1 MNNIRKITLTLSSLF
16 LIAGVSLGQENQRES
31 VETTTVKTYKI
42 NMGDEM
48 ETRTVEVNTNRNP
61 EIKMKDSD
69 EGNINQARVL
79 DSMPKITKTV
89 RIDNDKDEAF
99 DEKIVFTYN
108 SKSPE
113 DFVLVSKDK
122 NLIVAIN
129 KGENLEIVENM
140 TLKSKNESINKSTYI
155 FTDDK
160 GKEIEF
166 LVEEHTNMTNQ

>member
-1 MNNIRKITLTLSSLF
+1 MNIKKITLSITSIC
-16 LIAGVSLGQENQRES
+16 LIAGVSIAQDKPNEGL
-31 VETTTVKTYKI
+31 ETTTVKTYKI

-48 ETRTVEVNTNRNP
+48 ETRTVEVNTNRNS
-61 EIKMKDSD
+61 ELMMKDSD
-69 EGNINQARVL
+69 EGNINQARVM

-89 RIDNDKDEAF
+89 KIDNDKDDAF

-108 SKSPE
+108 SDNPE

-122 NLIVAIN
+122 NLLVAID
-129 KGENLEIVENM
+129 KGENLEIVEDM
-140 TLKSKNESINKSTYI
+140 TLKSKNEANNKSTYI
-155 FTDDK
+155 FTDEN

>member
-1 MNNIRKITLTLSSLF
+1 MNIKKITLSITSIC
-16 LIAGVSLGQENQRES
+16 LIAGVSIAQDKPNEVL
-31 VETTTVKTYKI
+31 ETTTVKTYKI

-48 ETRTVEVNTNRNP
+48 ETRTVEVNTNRNS
-61 EIKMKDSD
+61 ELIMKDSD
-69 EGNINQARVL
+69 EGNINQARVM

-89 RIDNDKDEAF
+89 KIDNDKDDAF

-108 SKSPE
+108 SDNPE

-122 NLIVAIN
+122 NLLVAID
-129 KGENLEIVENM
+129 KGENLEIVEDM
-140 TLKSKNESINKSTYI
+140 TLKSKNEANNKSTYI
-155 FTDDK
+155 FTDEN